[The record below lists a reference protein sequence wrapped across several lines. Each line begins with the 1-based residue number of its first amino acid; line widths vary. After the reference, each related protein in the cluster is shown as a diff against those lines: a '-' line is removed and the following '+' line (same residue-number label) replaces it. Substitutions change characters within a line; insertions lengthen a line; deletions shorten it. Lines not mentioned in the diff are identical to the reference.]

1 MTQEIEREAGSALGL
16 QGGGSHGAFAWGVLD
31 ALTEQGR
38 RFDRVCGVSAGA
50 LTAVAYAQGWARGG
64 AEGARDEMS
73 RLWRRVAHAHA
84 LSPLR
89 NSLFERL
96 LWGWDIGN
104 TVLWQSLDVASRLFS
119 PAQLNPFGLNPLRS
133 VVLDILDRKLLAS
146 AGAPRVAVGLTDV
159 ETGRAVIFENER
171 VDVNVLLATCCLPFL
186 FPAVRVKGRAYWDG
200 GYSGNPPLAPLLR
213 PRPPH
218 TLVLVRAQVQS
229 RRGVPGTP
237 AEITNRVTEI
247 ACQGVLDAELAALPE
262 GVQVESYDADTALG
276 ALPISSKFNGERDF
290 LAQLFDA
297 GRAAVGGP
305 ATRPLA
311 RAAE

>member
-1 MTQEIEREAGSALGL
+1 MKQKAEAHGGSALAL
-16 QGGGSHGAFAWGVLD
+16 QGGSAHGAFAWGVLD

-38 RFDRVCGVSAGA
+38 RFDRVCGVSSGA
-50 LTAVAYAQGWARGG
+50 LTATAYAQGWARGG
-64 AEGARDEMS
+64 PEGARAEMA
-73 RLWRRVAHAHA
+73 RLWRRIAQAHA

-89 NSLFERL
+89 SSLFERW

-104 TVLWQSLDVASRLFS
+104 TWLWHSLDIASRLFS

-133 VVLDILDRKLLAS
+133 VVLDVVDRKLLAS
-146 AGAPRVAVGLTDV
+146 PAAPRLAVGVTDV

-186 FPAVRVKGRAYWDG
+186 FPAARIKGRAYWDG

-213 PRPPH
+213 PRPPR
-218 TLVLVRAQVQS
+218 TLVLVRAQMQS
-229 RRGVPGTP
+229 RSGVPGTP
-237 AEITNRVTEI
+237 SEITNRLTEI

-262 GVQVESYDADTALG
+262 GVEVESYSADDALRR
-276 ALPISSKFNGERDF
+276 LPISSKFNGEKDF
-290 LAQLFDA
+290 LTELFEA
-297 GRAAVGGP
+297 GRKAAGSPHLV
-305 ATRPLA
+305 

>member
-1 MTQEIEREAGSALGL
+1 MKQAVDMRSGSALAL
-16 QGGGSHGAFAWGVLD
+16 QGGSAHGAFAWGVLD

-38 RFDRVCGVSAGA
+38 RFDRVCGVSSGA

-64 AEGARDEMS
+64 PEGARAEMA
-73 RLWRRVAHAHA
+73 RLWRRIAHAHA

-89 NSLFERL
+89 NTLFERW

-104 TVLWQSLDVASRLFS
+104 GWLWQSLDVASRLFS

-133 VVLDILDRKLLAS
+133 VVLDTLDRKLLAS
-146 AGAPRVAVGLTDV
+146 AAAPRLAVGVTDV

-171 VDVNVLLATCCLPFL
+171 VDTNVLLATSCLPFL
-186 FPAVRVKGRAYWDG
+186 FPSVRIKGRAYWDG
-200 GYSGNPPLAPLLR
+200 GYSGNPPLAPLLK
-213 PRPPH
+213 PRAPR

-229 RRGVPGTP
+229 RAGVPGTP
-237 AEITNRVTEI
+237 TEITNRLTEI

-262 GVQVESYDADTALG
+262 EVQVESYGADAALRN
-276 ALPISSKFNGERDF
+276 LPISSKFNGETDF
-290 LAQLFDA
+290 LSQLFEA
-297 GRAAVGGP
+297 GRQAAGDGG
-305 ATRPLA
+305 TQMA

>member
-1 MTQEIEREAGSALGL
+1 MKQQVDSQTGSALGL
-16 QGGGSHGAFAWGVLD
+16 QGGSAHGAFAWGVVD

-38 RFDRVCGVSAGA
+38 RFDRVCGVSSGA

-64 AEGARDEMS
+64 PEGARAEMA
-73 RLWRRVAHAHA
+73 RLWRRIAQAHA

-89 NSLFERL
+89 NSLFERW

-104 TVLWQSLDVASRLFS
+104 TVLFQSLDVASRLFS

-133 VVLDILDRKLLAS
+133 VVLDTLDRRLLAS
-146 AGAPRVAVGLTDV
+146 RAAPRLAVGVTDV

-186 FPAVRVKGRAYWDG
+186 FPAVRMGGRAYWDG
-200 GYSGNPPLAPLLR
+200 GYSGNPPLAPLLEPGP
-213 PRPPH
+213 PR
-218 TLVLVRAQVQS
+218 TLVLVRAQVQR

-237 AEITNRVTEI
+237 LEITNRLTEI
-247 ACQGVLDAELAALPE
+247 ACQGVLDAELAAVPK
-262 GVQVESYDADTALG
+262 GVAVESYDADAALG
-276 ALPISSKFNGERDF
+276 ALPISSKFNGEKDF
-290 LAQLFDA
+290 LAQLFNA
-297 GRAAVGGP
+297 GRAAG
-305 ATRPLA
+305 ATRAELA